1 MSRVP
6 EAIARSIAYALDGEF
21 HDGEGLFFS
30 ASPDGANVRLLVK
43 DAETDEQTKFTLK
56 IEVTA

>member
-6 EAIARSIAYALDGEF
+6 EAIARTIAYALDAEF
-21 HDGEGLFFS
+21 FDSEGLFFS
-30 ASPDGANVRLLVK
+30 ASPDGANVRLIVE

-56 IEVTA
+56 IEVAA